1 MFKHPKKVW
10 SGDAEDE
17 YGWPPHR
24 LPAAT
29 HLTAMHTLAPS
40 KCCAAKAVFGL
51 MWMGHGDSPPLHR
64 VQRLQSTVRP
74 GLLGRNA
81 RSGRAL
87 ERFCDTRNLT

>member
-51 MWMGHGDSPPLHR
+51 MWMGHGDSRPCI
-64 VQRLQSTVRP
+64 VCSACKVRFDP
-74 GLLGRNA
+74 GYWEETPALVERWNA
-81 RSGRAL
+81 SATRA
-87 ERFCDTRNLT
+87 T